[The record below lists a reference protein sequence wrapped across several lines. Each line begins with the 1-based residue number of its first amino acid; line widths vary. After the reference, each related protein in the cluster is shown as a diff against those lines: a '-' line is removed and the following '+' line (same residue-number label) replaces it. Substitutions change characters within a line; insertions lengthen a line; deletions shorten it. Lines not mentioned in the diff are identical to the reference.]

1 MNPMLIL
8 DLKGDEAMFSC
19 VRDEAR
25 RSKREFLFF
34 TPEKGKASHRF
45 NPFLSMESKNRS
57 PIQLCQLILDALSLN
72 HGEGYGKSYFS
83 SQSRTLLLDAINHP
97 SRPRSFPEL
106 HKTLLK
112 LCEEGDYQE
121 GFELLATIQ
130 TLTQYP
136 QLVVT
141 PEYEVKLPHQIIH
154 MPQVL
159 ERNQIVYFW
168 LPSAV
173 ESVSTREIGK
183 LGLFSLLSAAIDRDR
198 ARMSRRQTYVFIDEF
213 QRIAGENFNVLL
225 EQARSFGLALIL
237 ANQSQS
243 ALNTPAGDLRPAVRS
258 NTRVKMYFSVSDQE
272 DVKLL
277 SETSGEEV
285 QLLRN
290 HSNSVSSSNNG
301 SSSSSTVGFSET
313 MKPRLTTA
321 DIRRISD
328 HPRDFV
334 LHISRGSGYSQFYGL
349 PFPVRTEWPM
359 SKERYMRY
367 KESLWPEV
375 EEFEELQPS
384 GPSVAP
390 GEAVNEIA
398 EAAMVVNTE
407 GPKEMESRGR
417 NRAAEE
423 RRSMMEALQEKYTP
437 EPPLTEIELPA
448 EPEPAREM
456 NEELPKPAE
465 EILPEKQPATVEEE
479 PKETLSSGSR
489 SRLAML
495 EELQMKYQPGGEGAS
510 EEPPR

>member
-57 PIQLCQLILDALSLN
+57 PIQLCQLMLDALSLN

-97 SRPRSFPEL
+97 SCPRTFPAL

-112 LCEEGDYQE
+112 LCKEGEYQE

-141 PEYEVKLPHQIIH
+141 PEYEVKLPHQVIH

-183 LGLFSLLSAAIDRDR
+183 LGLFALLSAAIDRDR

-243 ALNTPAGDLRPAVRS
+243 ALKTPAGDLRPAVRS

-290 HSNSVSSSNNG
+290 HSNSVSDGPSG
-301 SSSSSTVGFSET
+301 SSSSSTIGFSET

-384 GPSVAP
+384 GPPAAL
-390 GEAVNEIA
+390 GEAAIEIA

-407 GPKEMESRGR
+407 GPKEVESRGR
-417 NRAAEE
+417 NQAVEE
-423 RRSMMEALQEKYTP
+423 RRSMMQALQEKYKT
-437 EPPLTEIELPA
+437 EPPLAQTVSPA
-448 EPEPAREM
+448 EPEAAREEEI
-456 NEELPKPAE
+456 EELQEPAE
-465 EILPEKQPATVEEE
+465 EIIPEKQAATVEE
-479 PKETLSSGSR
+479 PKEPPSSGSR